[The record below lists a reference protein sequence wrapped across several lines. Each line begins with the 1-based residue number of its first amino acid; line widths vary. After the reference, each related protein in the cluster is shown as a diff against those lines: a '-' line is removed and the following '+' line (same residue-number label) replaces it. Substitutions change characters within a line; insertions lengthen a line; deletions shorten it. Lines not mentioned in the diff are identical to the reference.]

1 MKQNKRQS
9 YLDMIENAAKLQREE
24 HSWVSNLYQK
34 RLTELE
40 KQTANYEHWLQSRN
54 EHAWWRMRA
63 CLSNRRR
70 IHRMRDRQLYAS
82 RRW

>member
-1 MKQNKRQS
+1 MKQDKRQS
-9 YLDMIENAAKLQREE
+9 YLDMIEGAAKLQREE

-54 EHAWWRMRA
+54 EHA
-63 CLSNRRR
+63 
-70 IHRMRDRQLYAS
+70 
-82 RRW
+82 